1 MKLKSISGLVF
12 RVKDLDKTR
21 KFYEGLGFRFGT
33 PKGSYL
39 TAYVNWFWVEFHEGK
54 PENEKFGA
62 LPHINVEDVD
72 EFYTG
77 AVEKGMKPKAEPRDL
92 PFGRREFSLS
102 DPDGYELVFF
112 TKK

>member
-1 MKLKSISGLVF
+1 
-12 RVKDLDKTR
+12 
-21 KFYEGLGFRFGT
+21 
-33 PKGSYL
+33 
-39 TAYVNWFWVEFHEGK
+39 
-54 PENEKFGA
+54 

-72 EFYTG
+72 EFYKG

-92 PFGRREFSLS
+92 PFGRREFALS